1 MKFLLAAHSPL
12 LKLDER
18 NKSARLNYKQWQQ
31 IVANNINDI
40 FEYQRI
46 TNEVD
51 EIEKNI
57 EKLEDLLSTTKQE
70 LDAEKGAEA
79 DLNTE
84 VDDLRELMESS
95 NKFSD
100 AAGRIFEKH
109 LQVNEKQLDLSANNA
124 DIGGRDL
131 ETVERELTARR
142 KQKDDHSNEASFQVK
157 LSKDSYLS

>member
-95 NKFSD
+95 NKYSRTSVS
-100 AAGRIFEKH
+100 GSLICLLR
-109 LQVNEKQLDLSANNA
+109 L
-124 DIGGRDL
+124 G
-131 ETVERELTARR
+131 
-142 KQKDDHSNEASFQVK
+142 SF
-157 LSKDSYLS
+157 LPPSFGSLIS